1 MRLRLVYSGPLV
13 ATQGAADREPPRRA
27 ALKHEIRRC
36 FHAQLRWH
44 WQTNAFLSETEAY
57 PSDYDLAPELGLHN
71 GRMRLVDAV
80 ASRHERWGYRF
91 VPLVRRGWKVMCE
104 LDVLLL
110 RHDPPGA
117 LVTAG
122 DVDNRIKT
130 LIDALTLPQQQNQLT
145 GNETPRE
152 EETPFYCLLEDDV
165 LVSRLNVE
173 TDRLLVPPRGTRS
186 EHNQEVQAVVTATVR
201 PYVATLFNL
210 GFSA

>member
-1 MRLRLVYSGPLV
+1 
-13 ATQGAADREPPRRA
+13 
-27 ALKHEIRRC
+27 
-36 FHAQLRWH
+36 
-44 WQTNAFLSETEAY
+44 
-57 PSDYDLAPELGLHN
+57 
-71 GRMRLVDAV
+71 
-80 ASRHERWGYRF
+80 
-91 VPLVRRGWKVMCE
+91 MCE